1 MESNNQELGRRHCAD
16 DLLDAGLN
24 LLETESIQR
33 LTISALCKRL
43 GVTKGSFYHHF
54 KNREDYLDRMLE
66 HWVQVWTVT
75 RMKEFGTSGN
85 ALERYKRMVN
95 VAIHYPMNVEISI
108 RAWAQQDKLAMKYL
122 QQVDS
127 IRIEYLR
134 SIFEELCGD
143 KERAVLL
150 SKIDYML
157 FVGSRMVSPPI
168 MGEEGFEI
176 VKMLLKELYNPQADS

>member
-1 MESNNQELGRRHCAD
+1 MESNKTDQRRRHSVE

-24 LLETESIQR
+24 LLETESIQQ

-54 KNREDYLDRMLE
+54 INREDYLDKMLE
-66 HWVQVWTVT
+66 HWVQVWTVS
-75 RMKEFGTSGN
+75 RMKEFGTSGT
-85 ALERYKRMVN
+85 AVERYKRMVD

-108 RAWAQQDKLAMKYL
+108 RAWAQQDKLAQKYL

-134 SIFEELCGD
+134 SIFEEISGD
-143 KERAVLL
+143 PERAAMLAKV
-150 SKIDYML
+150 DYCL
-157 FVGSRMVSPPI
+157 FVGSRMISPPI

-176 VKMLLKELYNPQADS
+176 VKMLFSELYNPPTSD